1 MRFTYDILRN
11 REENKEIYLNCL
23 EKFINLF
30 SVSVSYRGEKQK
42 NLEKIKKD
50 IEKTIKELLEN
61 DVKPGSEE
69 ALMQ

>member
-1 MRFTYDILRN
+1 M
-11 REENKEIYLNCL
+11 
-23 EKFINLF
+23 
-30 SVSVSYRGEKQK
+30 
-42 NLEKIKKD
+42 EKIKKD